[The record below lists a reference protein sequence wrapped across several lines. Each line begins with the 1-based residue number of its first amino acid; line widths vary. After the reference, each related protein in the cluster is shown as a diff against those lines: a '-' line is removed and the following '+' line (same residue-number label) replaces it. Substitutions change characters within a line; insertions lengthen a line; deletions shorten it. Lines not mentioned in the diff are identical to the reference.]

1 MHALEI
7 LSRLFHYFNTKG
19 LLPTNFPTEFL
30 LKTLG
35 LIMTHNVFQ
44 FGPSYWLQTLGT
56 AMGTPVACTWAILYY
71 GYLEL
76 MTLLTKYNTEIIL
89 FTRLIDD
96 KFVIWNGSK
105 EKYIEF
111 QHDCNNFGVLRW
123 DLSSLKTKVN
133 FLDLTVTINQGY
145 ITTKTYEKPHN
156 LYLYIPFT
164 SSHSS
169 YCKKSIIWSLC
180 YRYFMLNDSNDD
192 YINQVIKL
200 YNRITRRGYPPSN
213 TKQIIV
219 EATQFLERKTKQ
231 ISSKNSNKKSLE
243 DSTFIFKTTFSNS
256 FDKDHIKKLIKK
268 HLTFTTEP
276 ESNFNFKRN
285 IIAFKKDKNLQE
297 ILSPSKIS
305 VPQKLLHMFNST
317 T

>member
-1 MHALEI
+1 
-7 LSRLFHYFNTKG
+7 
-19 LLPTNFPTEFL
+19 
-30 LKTLG
+30 
-35 LIMTHNVFQ
+35 
-44 FGPSYWLQTLGT
+44 
-56 AMGTPVACTWAILYY
+56 
-71 GYLEL
+71 
-76 MTLLTKYNTEIIL
+76 
-89 FTRLIDD
+89 
-96 KFVIWNGSK
+96 
-105 EKYIEF
+105 
-111 QHDCNNFGVLRW
+111 
-123 DLSSLKTKVN
+123 
-133 FLDLTVTINQGY
+133 
-145 ITTKTYEKPHN
+145 
-156 LYLYIPFT
+156 
-164 SSHSS
+164 
-169 YCKKSIIWSLC
+169 
-180 YRYFMLNDSNDD
+180 MLNDSNDD

-317 T
+317 TKPT